1 MTALTTPDQS
11 AAYRFGAFELTV
23 SPRILKRSGVLV
35 ALPPKA
41 VDTLFLLVQNAGDV
55 VDKQYLL
62 HSVWPGVFLAE
73 SSLTKNVSM
82 IRKVLDEG
90 NPGDS
95 AIQTVSKRGYKLN
108 VPVERCDSHVEHPP
122 DASVRP
128 PAPPKSPPR
137 LPAPIL
143 AGIALLIAL
152 PLALVLYPSRQDPAD
167 RLLTDAD
174 REYLIGRYM
183 WSKFDRSEVQKALE
197 RFQRAVELAPDSALA
212 HAGLA
217 DTYTSSAILAVGP
230 ATANLSR
237 ARAAA
242 ERAVALDPNLARPHV
257 SLGYVRIMADFDWK
271 ASEAEFRRAIQL
283 DRHLAPAYHG
293 YACLLSHW
301 GRTAEAQQ
309 AIRRAQ
315 EFDPV
320 SPLLAVTAGRIEYY
334 ARRYQHAI
342 AILRDVLEREP
353 SFSQAHYYLAM
364 SLGQLGRP
372 GEALSHLR
380 SSRLHPSL
388 IATDEA
394 WLASLSGNTRQARDL
409 LAERRTLVA
418 NGADPVVMVLPAVD
432 SGEIDLAFSALEQM
446 ARAHR
451 IELVSLKV
459 NPRFDPLRSDPRFE
473 ALLRRL
479 WPD

>member
-1 MTALTTPDQS
+1 
-11 AAYRFGAFELTV
+11 
-23 SPRILKRSGVLV
+23 
-35 ALPPKA
+35 
-41 VDTLFLLVQNAGDV
+41 
-55 VDKQYLL
+55 
-62 HSVWPGVFLAE
+62 
-73 SSLTKNVSM
+73 
-82 IRKVLDEG
+82 
-90 NPGDS
+90 
-95 AIQTVSKRGYKLN
+95 
-108 VPVERCDSHVEHPP
+108 
-122 DASVRP
+122 
-128 PAPPKSPPR
+128 
-137 LPAPIL
+137 
-143 AGIALLIAL
+143 
-152 PLALVLYPSRQDPAD
+152 
-167 RLLTDAD
+167 
-174 REYLIGRYM
+174 
-183 WSKFDRSEVQKALE
+183 
-197 RFQRAVELAPDSALA
+197 
-212 HAGLA
+212 
-217 DTYTSSAILAVGP
+217 
-230 ATANLSR
+230 
-237 ARAAA
+237 
-242 ERAVALDPNLARPHV
+242 
-257 SLGYVRIMADFDWK
+257 MADFDWK

-283 DRHLAPAYHG
+283 DRRLAPAYHG